1 MKLTQTNKIVI
12 TIVLIIVGVGILYFL
27 MKGTYCEDYLDKT
40 YCPMCYKCPVC
51 ETFSNSKTYT
61 EKYTEDEKYETD
73 YTKYENSNPL
83 LKLDIKKPYKLSEL
97 IKKGSILLHKC
108 IYLNTQLVNL
118 FSNRQELQKYIMLAE
133 DKIMKFVTQFY
144 NELSSSKPNIKKILK
159 SINDSIEELNGILKN
174 SNSKESLI
182 EILKVK

>member
-73 YTKYENSNPL
+73 YTKYENSDP

-97 IKKGSILLHKC
+97 IKKGSILLRKSN
-108 IYLNTQLVNL
+108 YLNRQLMNL
-118 FSNRQELQKYIMLAE
+118 FSDRQEIQKYSELVGN
-133 DKIMKFVTQFY
+133 KIMKFVTQFY

>member
-27 MKGTYCEDYLDKT
+27 MKGTYCEDYDLDKT

-73 YTKYENSNPL
+73 YTKYENSDP

-97 IKKGSILLHKC
+97 IKKGSILLHKG
-108 IYLNTQLVNL
+108 IYFNRQLVNL
-118 FSNRQELQKYIMLAE
+118 FSNSQELQKYSRLAE
-133 DKIMKFVTQFY
+133 NKIMKFVRQFY
-144 NELSSSKPNIKKILK
+144 NELSSSKPNIKKY
-159 SINDSIEELNGILKN
+159 
-174 SNSKESLI
+174 
-182 EILKVK
+182 